1 MNTQQNVVENIIK
14 MRELSGYTQDD
25 VAKALGLSRQSWIL
39 VEKCD
44 RDLSTEELDRLA
56 ALFGVSITDFFEN
69 VPNLDKFKQIYY
81 ACLKFAKNSHGNVS
95 KTKLAKLL
103 YLVDFTTYFNTLES
117 MSGVRYR
124 KMQYGPLAD
133 VFLDL
138 TDDLVE
144 GGKVK
149 LTVLDEGAQMLSLKT
164 KEAREDLLSAE
175 ELKTIKNICDLWK
188 DKSTSEIVNFTHE
201 QNPWKV
207 CRMGEYIPY
216 PLIIQE
222 DPEHVYQPVA

>member
-1 MNTQQNVVENIIK
+1 MNTQQNVVENIVK

-69 VPNLDKFKQIYY
+69 VPNLEKFKQIYY
-81 ACLKFAKNSHGNVS
+81 SCLKYAKNSHGSVS

-103 YLVDFTTYFNTLES
+103 YLVDFATYFTTLES

-138 TDDLVE
+138 TDQLIEE
-144 GGKVK
+144 GKIT
-149 LTVLDEGAQMLSLKT
+149 LTVLDTAQMLSLKT
-164 KEAREDLLSAE
+164 REAKENLLSND
-175 ELKTIKNICDLWK
+175 ELERIKQICELWK
-188 DKSTSEIVNFTHE
+188 DKSTSEIVGFTHE

>member
-1 MNTQQNVVENIIK
+1 
-14 MRELSGYTQDD
+14 MRELSGYTQDE

-56 ALFGVSITDFFEN
+56 SLFGVSITDFFEN
-69 VPNLDKFKQIYY
+69 VPNLEKFKQIYY

-133 VFLDL
+133 IFLDL
-138 TDDLVE
+138 TDDLIE
-144 GGKVK
+144 SGKVK

-164 KEAREDLLSAE
+164 TEAKEDLLSEE
-175 ELKTIKNICDLWK
+175 ELITIKDICELWK